1 MTDTA
6 ATTGTQRQATRRNP
20 SAVAPPGRP
29 SFARRLGDG
38 RTVPV
43 LTVLLVLVIVWYAAA
58 IWLNG
63 GRAALLMRGSGELGW
78 LDYVWAVWNMDRPT
92 LPSPHQLA
100 IALWDQIAGQSITSN
115 RSAVFH
121 AGVTLGATVLGF
133 AIGTTLGVVLAA
145 GIVHVRTLDRSL
157 MPWVIASQTIPILA
171 LAPILVVVL
180 GQLGLTGVW
189 PKALVATY
197 LSFFPVT
204 IGMVKGFRSP
214 EPMNLD
220 LMHTYSANRWQVFW
234 KLRWPA
240 AVPFLFP
247 SLKVGIALSIVG
259 AIVAEVSTSAQAGLG
274 AWLLQGSYHGLV
286 LRMWGALFVAS
297 ALAIFAIGA
306 VGLAERGVRA
316 LRGGQA

>member
-1 MTDTA
+1 MTDATA
-6 ATTGTQRQATRRNP
+6 TPDRTP

-29 SFARRLGDG
+29 SLWHRLVQG

-43 LTVLLVLVIVWYAAA
+43 LTIVLVLVVVWYLAA

-63 GRAALLMRGSGELGW
+63 QRASLLMRGVDDLGF
-78 LDYVWAVWNMDRPT
+78 LDYVWAVWNMGRPT
-92 LPSPHQLA
+92 LPSPHQLVL
-100 IALWDQIAGQSITSN
+100 ALWDQIFGQSITSN
-115 RSAVFH
+115 RSAIYH
-121 AGVTLGATVLGF
+121 AGVTLGATALGF
-133 AIGTTLGVVLAA
+133 AVGTVLGILLAA
-145 GIVHVRTLDRSL
+145 GIVHVRTLDRSM

-180 GQLGLTGVW
+180 GQLGVTGIW
-189 PKALVATY
+189 PKAMVATY

-214 EPMNLD
+214 ETTNLD
-220 LMHTYSANRWQVFW
+220 LMRTYNSSRWQVFW

-240 AVPFLFP
+240 SVPFLFP

-259 AIVAEVSTSAQAGLG
+259 AIVAEVSTAAQAGLG

-297 ALAIFAIGA
+297 ALAILAIA
-306 VGLAERGVRA
+306 SVNLAERTARA